1 MIRSRRFRTLT
12 ALLAVF
18 LPGRLRRWVH
28 TRLLGYRIDPTASI
42 GHAFIDVDALEMGHG
57 ARIGH
62 LVILR
67 GCEEVRL
74 GDWAIIQML
83 VWVNSV
89 RADKGYFREVERR
102 PALILGHKSLITML
116 HFIDACD
123 LVELEDFAS
132 LAGFGSLVQTHAV
145 DLKNLKQDCAP
156 VRISESSLVA
166 SRSTLLP
173 GAIVPSRSI
182 VAAGSVVNGKM
193 VGNHLFG
200 GVPAKPLR
208 ETDLTWGYFNRP
220 REGRPGAW

>member
-1 MIRSRRFRTLT
+1 MIRSRRVRSLV

-18 LPGRLRRWVH
+18 LPRPLRRFAH
-28 TRLLGYRIDPTASI
+28 TRLLGYRLHPTARI
-42 GHAFIDVDALEMGHG
+42 GHSLIDVDSLEMGQG
-57 ARIGH
+57 AVIGH
-62 LVILR
+62 LVIIR

-74 GDWAIIQML
+74 GDWSIVQML

-89 RADKGYFREVERR
+89 RAEKGYFREVERR
-102 PALILGHKSLITML
+102 PALILGHKALITVM

-173 GAIVPSRSI
+173 GAIVPSCSI

-193 VGNHLFG
+193 VGHHLFG

>member
-1 MIRSRRFRTLT
+1 MIRSRRFRSLS

-18 LPGRLRRWVH
+18 LPGPLRRWVH
-28 TRLLGYRIDPTASI
+28 TRLLGYRLHPT
-42 GHAFIDVDALEMGHG
+42 

-62 LVILR
+62 SLIDVDSLEMGEGAVIGHLVLLR

-83 VWVNSV
+83 VWINSV
-89 RADKGYFREVERR
+89 RAEKGFFRDVERR
-102 PALILGHKSLITML
+102 PALIMGHKSLITML

-132 LAGFGSLVQTHAV
+132 LAGFGSLIQTHAV
-145 DLKNLKQDCAP
+145 DLQTLKQNCAP

-173 GAIVPSRSI
+173 GAIVPSCSI
-182 VAAGSVVNGKM
+182 VAAGSVVHGKL
-193 VGNHLFG
+193 VGHHLFG
-200 GVPAKPLR
+200 GVPAKALR
-208 ETDLTWGYFNRP
+208 ETDLSWGYFNRP
-220 REGRPGAW
+220 REGKPGAW

>member
-1 MIRSRRFRTLT
+1 MIRSRRLRTLV
-12 ALLAVF
+12 ALLAMV
-18 LPGRLRRWVH
+18 LPRPLRRLAH
-28 TRLLGYRIDPTASI
+28 TRLLGYRLHPTARI
-42 GHAFIDVDALEMGHG
+42 GHSLIDVDTLEMGEN
-57 ARIGH
+57 AVIGH
-62 LVILR
+62 LVIIR

-74 GDWAIIQML
+74 GDWSIIQML

-89 RADKGYFREVERR
+89 RAEKGYFRDVERR
-102 PALILGHKSLITML
+102 PALILGHKALITAM

-145 DLKNLKQDCAP
+145 DLADLKQNCAP

-173 GAIVPSRSI
+173 GAIVPSCSI
-182 VAAGSVVNGKM
+182 VAAGSVVNGKL
-193 VGNHLFG
+193 VGHHLFG

-208 ETDLTWGYFNRP
+208 ETDLTWACFNRP
-220 REGRPGAW
+220 RDGAPGAW